1 MQAIDRQFET
11 TEAELLETLGR
22 VVSTLG
28 AAGVEGVLIGG
39 IAVAALGRPRWTH
52 DIDIM
57 VRPEHALRALEALA
71 QAGME
76 TEQTDHAWLFKAF
89 DGDVMIDLIFRSHGD
104 LYLDDDMVERSRR
117 APFKGVDVS
126 VMAPEDLLVFK
137 ALVHDEDNPRHWH
150 DALALIARCELDWD
164 YVRRRAR
171 HGRRRVL
178 SLLLYAQSNDLP
190 VPRSVVHGMWTDLEE
205 V

>member
-1 MQAIDRQFET
+1 MQATERQFET
-11 TEAELLETLGR
+11 AEAELVETLDK

-28 AAGVEGVLIGG
+28 DAGVDGVLIGG
-39 IAVAALGRPRWTH
+39 IAVAVLGRPRWTH

-57 VRPEHALRALEALA
+57 VRPQDAMRALDALA
-71 QAGME
+71 GTGME

-89 DGDVMIDLIFRSHGD
+89 HGTVLVDLVFRSHGD
-104 LYLDDDMVERSRR
+104 LYLDDEMVERSRR
-117 APFKGVDVS
+117 ASFKGVDVS
-126 VMAPEDLLVFK
+126 VVAPEDLLVFK

-150 DALALIARCELDWD
+150 DALALVARCELDWD

-171 HGRRRVL
+171 HGRRRLL

-190 VPRSVVHGMWTDLEE
+190 VPRAVVNDLWADLEE
-205 V
+205 A